1 MIDPSA
7 ISWTVL
13 ADTFHFP
20 LLFRQQPLYFE
31 LGPHSATDGKWET
44 EQQHFFF
51 FLPPPTPF
59 SKFSHLGHDEW
70 NLPIPRTRL
79 VFIFTRALT
88 ASAVSSRRVD
98 DNNNNPVN
106 SSWKEVCVAF
116 WNQSRCC
123 CCCSRSGPS
132 SKDENVV
139 TIQEMPWNGQIY
151 GLVLLLLL
159 QQCTMKECFSL
170 SLHHHFCIAA
180 AAVRFT
186 QDLLKFMSIQDRL
199 AVAGYCLVA
208 ITIKVLR
215 LSLSLMLYDMHTSNC
230 GCFVLLHYSIIF
242 RRGSYNGRPL
252 TALTARAYRVNGTG
266 KYFLTLGGMC
276 LFLIPL
282 YECHTWIF
290 LSCFNVKQLSI

>member
-44 EQQHFFF
+44 EQQHFFL

-88 ASAVSSRRVD
+88 AWAVSSRRVD

-106 SSWKEVCVAF
+106 SSWKRKFLLHFEI
-116 WNQSRCC
+116 SRAASAAA
-123 CCCSRSGPS
+123 CSRSGPS
-132 SKDENVV
+132 SKDENVG

-170 SLHHHFCIAA
+170 SI
-180 AAVRFT
+180 
-186 QDLLKFMSIQDRL
+186 
-199 AVAGYCLVA
+199 
-208 ITIKVLR
+208 
-215 LSLSLMLYDMHTSNC
+215 
-230 GCFVLLHYSIIF
+230 IIF
-242 RRGSYNGRPL
+242 VSQQQQSASPKTFWNSCP
-252 TALTARAYRVNGTG
+252 YR
-266 KYFLTLGGMC
+266 
-276 LFLIPL
+276 ID
-282 YECHTWIF
+282 
-290 LSCFNVKQLSI
+290 

>member
-1 MIDPSA
+1 VKRSLCCILKS
-7 ISWTVL
+7 
-13 ADTFHFP
+13 
-20 LLFRQQPLYFE
+20 
-31 LGPHSATDGKWET
+31 
-44 EQQHFFF
+44 
-51 FLPPPTPF
+51 
-59 SKFSHLGHDEW
+59 
-70 NLPIPRTRL
+70 
-79 VFIFTRALT
+79 
-88 ASAVSSRRVD
+88 
-98 DNNNNPVN
+98 
-106 SSWKEVCVAF
+106 VA
-116 WNQSRCC
+116 
-123 CCCSRSGPS
+123 
-132 SKDENVV
+132 
-139 TIQEMPWNGQIY
+139 
-151 GLVLLLLL
+151 LLLLL
-159 QQCTMKECFSL
+159 LAFRAVIKRRERCDDSGNAVKRSNLWACAAPAAAAMHHEGMFL
-170 SLHHHFCIAA
+170 SLHHHFCMAA

-282 YECHTWIF
+282 YECHT
-290 LSCFNVKQLSI
+290 